1 MADYT
6 ITDMQFREV
15 VRDEDNYLAEA
26 SIGIRIAVSP
36 DGCWSLTTG
45 RRTAS

>member
-1 MADYT
+1 MADNT
-6 ITDMQFREV
+6 IADLQFREV
-15 VRDEDNYLAEA
+15 VRDSDHYLAEA
-26 SIGIRIAVSP
+26 SIDIRIAVSP